1 MASHIGLRCAKLATH
16 LWRREARVEW
26 WVCFLSNWSLTIL
39 YICSQSGLL
48 CPLPTSA
55 NALFL
60 GGIFTHWE
68 TPVRAGV
75 SAFWQLVSNNSI
87 HLCCTGA
94 GVSFFW
100 QLLISSNST
109 HGCPSLCQ
117 SGVVPLAT
125 SEKQK
130 LEWSAGTRPTKANE
144 WTAWWKAWARG
155 SLFRTSQPG
164 QRAPRMKKVP
174 DGPKGRACLESRL
187 WWHRLQRK
195 RTCVALIRTCVAW
208 ITLQMPIHQM

>member
-1 MASHIGLRCAKLATH
+1 MRKLATH

-55 NALFL
+55 NALFW

-87 HLCCTGA
+87 HLCCTGLVCPFSGNSLLVA
-94 GVSFFW
+94 ILHMGVPACASLGW
-100 QLLISSNST
+100 SPWLRQRSRNWNGQLERD
-109 HGCPSLCQ
+109 PQ
-117 SGVVPLAT
+117 
-125 SEKQK
+125 
-130 LEWSAGTRPTKANE
+130 R
-144 WTAWWKAWARG
+144 
-155 SLFRTSQPG
+155 RTSGRLGGRPG
-164 QRAPRMKKVP
+164 PGARFFVQASL
-174 DGPKGRACLESRL
+174 GRER
-187 WWHRLQRK
+187 QG
-195 RTCVALIRTCVAW
+195 
-208 ITLQMPIHQM
+208 